1 MYNIEPKSIDTSN
14 INLNNGFEMKKNE
27 FRKRNQR
34 YKTHFYNFFKP
45 KNITDDKEIQYN
57 TP

>member
-27 FRKRNQR
+27 FRKRN
-34 YKTHFYNFFKP
+34 
-45 KNITDDKEIQYN
+45 
-57 TP
+57 